1 MFLRNHWYVAAS
13 LTEIGRKPLGRII
26 LGEPVVFFRTEDG
39 TPVALED
46 RCPHRRLPLSMG
58 RLVGDDVLQCH
69 YHGLRFD
76 RTGACVRVPGQ
87 DIIPPGAKVKTY
99 PLAERHSWLWIWM
112 GDPALADPSKIV
124 DYHWLDDPHWGAK
137 TDYLHAECNWQLVN
151 DNLLDLT
158 HLAFV
163 HETTIGNMALVE
175 HAAVR
180 VQRTPTGVQVT
191 RWIIDQPAPP
201 AFVKIGGF
209 TGNVDR
215 WQIIDYTP
223 PSFIRLDVGA
233 TPTGTGAPEGRR
245 VGGIE
250 MRNLNAMTPETEST
264 THYFW
269 GQAHDFQPHDA
280 AVTDRVFAQIKTAFL
295 EDVAVFSAQQ
305 KLIELDPAAPTID
318 INADSGGIQARRI
331 VAKLYQEEQALA
343 AAKTAAE

>member
-13 LTEIGRKPLGRII
+13 APEIGRKPFRRII
-26 LGEPVVFFRTEDG
+26 MNEPVVFYRTEDG
-39 TPVALED
+39 TPIALED

-58 RLVGDDVLQCH
+58 KLVENDVLQCH

-87 DIIPPGAKVKTY
+87 DMIPATARVKTY
-99 PLAERHSWLWIWM
+99 PVVERYKWLWIWM
-112 GDPALADPSKIV
+112 GDPALADPAKIT
-124 DYHWLDDPHWGAK
+124 DYHWLDDPDWGAK
-137 TDYLHAECNWQLVN
+137 TDYLYAQCNWQLVN

-201 AFVKIGGF
+201 TFVKVGGF

-215 WQIIDYTP
+215 WQIIDYQP

-245 VGGIE
+245 VGGIQ
-250 MRNLNAMTPETEST
+250 MRNLNAMTPETETT

-269 GQAHDFQPHDA
+269 GQAHDFQPHNA
-280 AVTDRVFAQIKTAFL
+280 EMTERVFQQIKTAFL
-295 EDVAVFSAQQ
+295 EDVSVFTMQQ
-305 KLIELDPAAPTID
+305 SNIELDPDAPT
-318 INADSGGIQARRI
+318 GRHQRR
-331 VAKLYQEEQALA
+331 LRRHPGPPHRRPALCR
-343 AAKTAAE
+343 KSRRR